1 MEQYNFR
8 LQKLLDIRIDS
19 EEKSKNEFNL
29 AQIEKQKVE
38 EKLNSLKENYEKYK
52 SVNSDESVFYQKI
65 KHNYLNALS
74 YNINETNSEVEK
86 KSRVVEEK
94 RDDLKQKQVERKT
107 VETLKEK
114 GKTAFIKEQN
124 LKEQRQNDEFALYG
138 YIRNHGRR

>member
-8 LQKLLDIRIDS
+8 LQKLLDIKINS
-19 EEKSKNEFNL
+19 EEKSKNEFSV
-29 AQIEKQKVE
+29 AQIEKQKAE

-52 SVNSDESVFYQKI
+52 SVSNNESVFYQKI

-74 YNINETNSEVEK
+74 FNIDETTSEVEK
-86 KSRVVEEK
+86 KVKVVEVK
-94 RDDLKQKQVERKT
+94 RDNLKEKQIERKT

-114 GKTAFIKEQN
+114 DKAVFIKEQN
-124 LKEQRQNDEFALYG
+124 LKEQKQNDEFALYG

>member
-8 LQKLLDIRIDS
+8 LQKLLDIRINS
-19 EEKSKNEFNL
+19 EEKCKNEFTL

-38 EKLNSLKENYEKYK
+38 EKLDSLKDNYDKYK
-52 SVNSDESVFYQKI
+52 SVSSNDSVFYQKI

-74 YNINETNSEVEK
+74 FSIEEIASEVEQ
-86 KSRVVEEK
+86 KSKVVEAK
-94 RDDLKQKQVERKT
+94 RDDLKEKQIERKT

-124 LKEQRQNDEFALYG
+124 LKEQKQNDEFALYG

>member
-38 EKLNSLKENYEKYK
+38 EKLNSLKENYDKYK
-52 SVNSDESVFYQKI
+52 SLNRNESVFYQKI

-74 YNINETNSEVEK
+74 HNIKETNSEVEK
-86 KSRVVEEK
+86 KTKVVEEK
-94 RDDLKQKQVERKT
+94 RD
-107 VETLKEK
+107 
-114 GKTAFIKEQN
+114 N
-124 LKEQRQNDEFALYG
+124 LK
-138 YIRNHGRR
+138 